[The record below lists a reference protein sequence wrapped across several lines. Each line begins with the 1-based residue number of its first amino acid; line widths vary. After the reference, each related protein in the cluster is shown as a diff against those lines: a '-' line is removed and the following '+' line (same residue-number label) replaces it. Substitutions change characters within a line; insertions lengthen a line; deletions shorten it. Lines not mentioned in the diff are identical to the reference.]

1 MISVASREAGSKRA
15 GSGRT
20 LGASARAGLV
30 ALVLG
35 GLAAAGCDQNQ
46 GATAEPSPAKT
57 SATSAQT
64 SAAKATS
71 AATSAANEA
80 PSSEA
85 KPGSSAPSEPANAL
99 APSASGA
106 PSATSSAAPATPATV
121 APDAKTT
128 VALAVTTLP
137 KGTNG
142 VLAAG
147 AADKLIVVGGKPIVS
162 VSDTGKA
169 PKSNLSYDVA
179 KGAKESYGLGMDM
192 SMKMDLAGKSMPAM
206 ALPRMNMAMD
216 FQAKDK
222 NPANEIFVD
231 ARVSGISLDA
241 KDATQKQ
248 MASALQGQL
257 DGLKGLTMSYWVSPK
272 GNVRDVKT
280 TVPPNAPQAAQ
291 QMLQGMSQSVES
303 MVAPLPSEEVGVGA
317 KWTVLTRVASGGA
330 DIVQLAR
337 YTLKEKN
344 GTKLTLDME
353 VEQVAA
359 KDAINA
365 PGMPAG
371 VSAKLTAFDSGGKGT
386 MTLDTKNMGPDSG
399 TMKVL
404 SKMGLAVDAQGKQE
418 KMSMEMT
425 IGVEFTRPKG
435 K

>member
-1 MISVASREAGSKRA
+1 MTSVASRKA
-15 GSGRT
+15 
-20 LGASARAGLV
+20 ASTTRAGLV
-30 ALVLG
+30 ALFLG
-35 GLAAAGCDQNQ
+35 GLVAASGCDQKQ
-46 GATAEPSPAKT
+46 GATAEPSSAKT
-57 SATSAQT
+57 AAATAAQT
-64 SAAKATS
+64 SAAKTAE
-71 AATSAANEA
+71 AAAPKDA
-80 PSSEA
+80 PSAEA
-85 KPGSSAPSEPANAL
+85 KPASSAPSEPANAL

-106 PSATSSAAPATPATV
+106 PVAPSTGAPATPATV
-121 APDAKTT
+121 APDAKA
-128 VALAVTTLP
+128 VALGAPVTTLP

-147 AADKLIVVGGKPIVS
+147 AADKLIVVGGKPVVS
-162 VSDTGKA
+162 VIDAGKA
-169 PKSNLSYDVA
+169 PKSSLAYDVA

-192 SMKMDLAGKSMPAM
+192 AMKMELGGKSMPAM

-248 MASALQGQL
+248 VASALQGQL

-303 MVAPLPSEEVGVGA
+303 MVAPLPAEEVGVGA

-371 VSAKLTAFDSGGKGT
+371 VTAKLTAFDSGGKGT